1 MKKKEFHG
9 IGGWM
14 KTHWMEI
21 VAGAM
26 IALITILAFSIGYI
40 HCLAQHREDVL
51 YYESMI
57 TAPEPNVCALCRNNE
72 GVKIHAPCIVNLA
85 TGEVAELAIYDPHP
99 TEEGKVSTTAKKGYT
114 SFYSGAGAMIEQNS
128 DNGYCSATVPQ
139 DEDPISPEY
148 FCFDCRHIISVL
160 DRDGYILADLYNPES
175 VSVFKIN
182 NDSDYVIRD
191 YLVIIT
197 KLESGSFLIKVQESV
212 CQ

>member
-1 MKKKEFHG
+1 MIKNRFHG
-9 IGGWM
+9 FGSWI
-14 KTHWMEI
+14 KTRWMEI
-21 VAGAM
+21 LTG
-26 IALITILAFSIGYI
+26 ALIMLIAVIAFGIGYI
-40 HCLAQHREDVL
+40 HCLARFRDDVL

-57 TAPEPNVCALCRNNE
+57 SAPEPSVCVLCRN
-72 GVKIHAPCIVNLA
+72 GAGTKVHAPCIVNLA

-99 TEEGKVSTTAKKGYT
+99 TEIGEVTETPKKGHVSYFT
-114 SFYSGAGAMIEQNS
+114 GAGALIEQNP

-160 DRDGYILADLYNPES
+160 DRDGYIIADLYDPES

-197 KLESGSFLIKVQESV
+197 QLESGSLIIKVQESV